1 MENVTASTSV
11 HSSEII
17 ALEQPRDGLSD
28 YSPNDVRGTFTEG
41 QSDDVGGIYASAL
54 EFERYAAR
62 NVRLWGLLLFGWV
75 LNPETSVNALR
86 LRTAYFFAGYVIAR
100 CVSGGARSCGR
111 LGFTNLSLRS
121 F

>member
-1 MENVTASTSV
+1 M
-11 HSSEII
+11 

-28 YSPNDVRGTFTEG
+28 YSPNDVPWDIHRG

-62 NVRLWGLLLFGWV
+62 MSDCGGLLLFGWV

-86 LRTAYFFAGYVIAR
+86 LRTAYFCRVR
-100 CVSGGARSCGR
+100 HCPVCQW
-111 LGFTNLSLRS
+111 
-121 F
+121 